1 MKELHTMYEWCMV
14 NHIRPNFKL
23 NLNSQADDEYML
35 KEIDLAEFKVF
46 LSEGNYKENSTP
58 RKPDKFLERRM
69 YRLVP
74 YNISDIQKG
83 IQFDHAKDDYYN
95 KYFRDEECFWFRTE
109 WFTTIA
115 LNGGTSNEGH
125 MVKQGFKEEYYIGT
139 MQQHLADLE
148 SNNVKVGVF
157 YEPDLNSM
165 LTAINFIV
173 DERVWDRD
181 LYPDFEQSPAPDVEH
196 LDFSSKTMQLN
207 KWSKDNDKQYL
218 NWLGKIG
225 GPQNSFLRTFLKDKR
240 LA

>member
-1 MKELHTMYEWCMV
+1 MDIEKDEFV
-14 NHIRPNFKL
+14 G
-23 NLNSQADDEYML
+23 DDFMTRKISL
-35 KEIDLAEFKVF
+35 SEFKEF
-46 LSEGNYKENSTP
+46 YKLLKFKENSTP
-58 RKPDKFLERRM
+58 RKPKKYLELRM

-95 KYFRDEECFWFRTE
+95 KYFNDEECMWFRTQ

-125 MVKQGFKEEYYIGT
+125 AVTQGFKTFRYTGT
-139 MQQHLADLE
+139 MQQHLIDLRD
-148 SNNVKVGVF
+148 NDIKVGVF

-173 DERVWDRD
+173 DERVWDKE
-181 LYPDFEQSPAPDVEH
+181 LYPDFVASPLPDTEH
-196 LDFSSKTMQLN
+196 LNFKSELDALN
-207 KWSKDNDKQYL
+207 KWGEQNDIQRK
-218 NWLGKIG
+218 NWVDKIG
-225 GPQNSFLRTFLKDKR
+225 GPKNEFLRMFLADKR